1 MAFAPSTYS
10 GLNESEYFQ
19 SQGGAVAEIER
30 ANQRAQENEFLPAVL
45 QGRALA
51 RLAADRGLPFP
62 LPVEWHKQGVRETAG
77 VQAGTI
83 RKMDVGT
90 QYLLLK
96 KALGLSDKT
105 QAEVR
110 RVLADYPK
118 RWTAPKEAKDAFHQA
133 LGIESLVD
141 LRSRVTDTAETAS
154 DVTSLAKLALNTF
167 APGVGALVL
176 DRIAKAVKDGTK
188 LTLELI
194 DANKAT
200 SEVGYA
206 KARNVHEASVN
217 ALRKRKEEEAAA
229 RKKQKEEEQKRATWW
244 AYGTGAAVGLA
255 LVVWFIRGSRG
266 GKS

>member
-1 MAFAPSTYS
+1 MPFAPSHYS
-10 GLNESEYFQ
+10 GLNDPEYFQ
-19 SQGGAVAEIER
+19 SQGGAAAEIER
-30 ANQRAQENEFLPAVL
+30 ANQRAQENEFLPVVL

-62 LPVEWHKQGVRETAG
+62 LPVEWHKQGVRETVG
-77 VQAGTI
+77 IQAGTL

-110 RVLADYPK
+110 RALADYPK
-118 RWTAPKEAKDAFHQA
+118 RWAASKEAKDAFHQS

-141 LRSRVTDTAETAS
+141 LRSRVTDTAETAAS
-154 DVTSLAKLALNTF
+154 VTSLAKLALNTF

-176 DRIAKAVKDGTK
+176 DRIAKAVKDGAK
-188 LTLELI
+188 LSLELI

-200 SEVGYA
+200 AETNYA
-206 KARNVHEASVN
+206 KARKVHESAVN
-217 ALRKRKEEEAAA
+217 AIRKRKEDEAAE
-229 RKKQKEEEQKRATWW
+229 RKRQKEEEQKQATWW
-244 AYGTGAAVGLA
+244 AYGTGAVLGLA
-255 LVVWFIRGSRG
+255 LVVWVVRRSPRG
-266 GKS
+266 KV